1 MDACTHTINFM
12 ATIALE
18 DMLVPNA
25 YSISYSFRVNTANF
39 EEQNVAFGRIKH
51 LFETR
56 IENSLFI
63 NRKHSKWKTLSKMA
77 NNLFVMPCEPMDFPV
92 ACALFNKIQAVVEDK
107 FQIVALQLSSV
118 IGDQVE
124 YLITLDDVEEMN
136 EFLKDMPDKDIW
148 WTESTPNIN
157 KLQSYV
163 SWKPVGLD
171 WQTSAGKRSTTKIA
185 KVVHFNPN
193 IIDGGKKTA

>member
-1 MDACTHTINFM
+1 M
-12 ATIALE
+12 ATIAVE
-18 DMLVPNA
+18 DMLVPNV
-25 YSISYSFRVNTANF
+25 YTISYSFRVNTANF

-63 NRKHSKWKTLSKMA
+63 NRKHPKWKTLSRMG

-107 FQIVALQLSSV
+107 FQIVTLQLSSLV
-118 IGDQVE
+118 GDQVE

-136 EFLKDMPDKDIW
+136 EFLQGMPSKDIW

-163 SWKPVGLD
+163 SWKPVGLE
-171 WQTSAGKRSTTKIA
+171 WQSTANKKTSAKVA
-185 KVVHFNPN
+185 KVVYFNPDVN
-193 IIDGGKKTA
+193 VINGGKKTA